1 MATAEEG
8 WRSTIRRNLVSMG
21 RGDGAWA
28 AGTAITLFLAALVSG
43 AGPTQISPSSSVVDP
58 TKTGPPVDFEV
69 GEDLGLLQGLH
80 LEELGDSDVVQ
91 SLITWTGRVLL
102 VLAVAVVLL
111 VIVLLVRNL
120 IDRLRGSDVAAKDDV
135 RGEVLPDVL
144 RAGLAR
150 SEAELER
157 GASGEAVINAWLALE
172 DTAQLVGV
180 GDDTS
185 RTPAELVKAV
195 LERYDVD
202 RESLA
207 RLADVYREARFSAHP
222 IGEPQRETARSAL
235 ARIRHD
241 LERPL
246 LTTAGGSLG
255 KTQ

>member
-1 MATAEEG
+1 
-8 WRSTIRRNLVSMG
+8 MG

-28 AGTAITLFLAALVSG
+28 VGTAITLFFAALVSG
-43 AGPTQISPSSSVVDP
+43 AGPTQLSPSSSVVDP
-58 TKTGPPVDFEV
+58 GEAGPPVDFEV
-69 GEDLGLLQGLH
+69 GEDPGLLQGLY
-80 LEELGDSDVVQ
+80 LERFGDSHVVQ
-91 SLITWTGRVLL
+91 SLITWTGRLLL
-102 VLAVAVVLL
+102 VLAGAVVLL
-111 VIVLLVRNL
+111 VIVWLVRNL

-144 RAGLAR
+144 RAGLTR
-150 SEAELER
+150 SEAQLER

-172 DTAQLVGV
+172 HTAQLVGV

-195 LERYDVD
+195 LERHDVD
-202 RESLA
+202 LESLA

-235 ARIRHD
+235 RQIRHD

-246 LTTAGGSLG
+246 LTAPERTLG
-255 KTQ
+255 KTP